1 MIGLFLS
8 AVTLGLLVWAVQMI
22 GGAVQT
28 RMADTPAA
36 PPARERV
43 FSVNVLTAEA
53 GTQTPVLESFGEIA
67 SRRMLELRAADGG
80 RVIGLAEGLRM
91 ADACVRAMCWC
102 GLIPRTRRPPYSA
115 GKAIWLMPW
124 PKNGMRRAV

>member
-1 MIGLFLS
+1 MRFLRQSMIGLFLS

-53 GTQTPVLESFGEIA
+53 GTQTPGCGAQCDI
-67 SRRMLELRAADGG
+67 G
-80 RVIGLAEGLRM
+80 RG
-91 ADACVRAMCWC
+91 
-102 GLIPRTRRPPYSA
+102 
-115 GKAIWLMPW
+115 
-124 PKNGMRRAV
+124 